1 MYRHPQITP
10 YKSFYE
16 FEQLK
21 KWFYSADRKLRAR
34 AVQKVAAYAT
44 KGSLPHSLESTS
56 LLTSS
61 ALLDEQ
67 LSSSGADPMPIRLS
81 YAMSLIKFCNGLLDP
96 IQKSTYAMSLN
107 KLAEILQLPTYFV
120 EIRHAGTHEMLPSL
134 ELLRFSAQSA
144 LEWLE
149 TNYWNEIC
157 ESTSSE
163 PPDEKSDQEVE
174 ALTESFKTLRKIRR
188 EDIHKVYKFGDS
200 TETGT
205 KYWKAMK
212 VLKSVKEDVLFNYMV
227 HHNCLV
233 LKTPLNE
240 KKVNGIRLL
249 YRPILEELGYDVV
262 LGLFQTFLAADT
274 KNELF
279 SVQRTQWLQYFLSNG
294 LTFSQNSIYS
304 KFLNTH
310 SVGVVF
316 ALLTKHPLESTA
328 SLLQTLSQHKQLLEQ
343 TKLTAKVSDQIKFMS
358 KFYVSDL
365 LPQPALKKQKCESLF
380 LFEQHELWEPK
391 PFGQP

>member
-134 ELLRFSAQSA
+134 EMLRFSAQSA

-212 VLKSVKEDVLFNYMV
+212 VLKSVKEDVLLNYMV
-227 HHNCLV
+227 HHSCLV

-274 KNELF
+274 KDELF
-279 SVQRTQWLQYFLSNG
+279 TVQRTQWLQYFLSNG
-294 LTFSQNSIYS
+294 FTFSQNSIYS

>member
-10 YKSFYE
+10 YKSSFE

-21 KWFYSADRKLRAR
+21 KWFYSADQKLRAR

-61 ALLDEQ
+61 TLLDEK
-67 LSSSGADPMPIRLS
+67 LSSINADPMPIRLS

-107 KLAEILQLPTYFV
+107 RLAEILQLPTYFV

-134 ELLRFSAQSA
+134 EMLRFSAQSA

-149 TNYWNEIC
+149 INYWNEVF

-163 PPDEKSDQEVE
+163 PPEEKTDQEID
-174 ALTESFKTLRKIRR
+174 ALTDSFKILRKIRR

-212 VLKSVKEDVLFNYMV
+212 VLKSVKEDVLLNYMV
-227 HHNCLV
+227 YQNCLV

-249 YRPILEELGYDVV
+249 YKPILEELGYDVV
-262 LGLFQTFLAADT
+262 LGLFQTFLAANT
-274 KNELF
+274 KDELF

-294 LTFSQNSIYS
+294 LTFSRNSIYN

-310 SVGVVF
+310 SIGVIF

-328 SLLQTLSQHKQLLEQ
+328 TLLETLSQHKQLLEQ
-343 TKLTAKVSDQIKFMS
+343 TKLTMKVNDQIKFMRT
-358 KFYVSDL
+358 FYISNL
-365 LPQPALKKQKCESLF
+365 SSQPALKKQKSESLF

-391 PFGQP
+391 PFGQS

>member
-10 YKSFYE
+10 YKSSFE

-21 KWFYSADRKLRAR
+21 KWFYSADPKLRAR

-56 LLTSS
+56 LLTSA

-67 LSSSGADPMPIRLS
+67 LSSTNDDPMPIRLS

-107 KLAEILQLPTYFV
+107 RLAEILQLPTHFV

-134 ELLRFSAQSA
+134 EMLRFSAQSA
-144 LEWLE
+144 LGWLE
-149 TNYWNEIC
+149 TNYWNEVV
-157 ESTSSE
+157 ENTSSE
-163 PPDEKSDQEVE
+163 PPEEKTDQEID
-174 ALTESFKTLRKIRR
+174 ALTESFKKLRKIRR

-200 TETGT
+200 TETGS
-205 KYWKAMK
+205 KYWQAMK
-212 VLKSVKEDVLFNYMV
+212 VLKSVKQNVLLNFMV
-227 HHNCLV
+227 YESCLV
-233 LKTPLNE
+233 LRTPLNE

-249 YRPILEELGYDVV
+249 YKPILEELGYDVV

-279 SVQRTQWLQYFLSNG
+279 SEQRTQWLQYFLSNS

-304 KFLNTH
+304 KFVNVH
-310 SVGVVF
+310 SVGVIL
-316 ALLTKHPLESTA
+316 ALLARHPLESTVT
-328 SLLQTLSQHKQLLEQ
+328 LLETLSQHKQLLEQ
-343 TKLTAKVSDQIKFMS
+343 TKLTAKVNDQIKFMRT
-358 KFYVSDL
+358 FYVSGL
-365 LPQPALKKQKCESLF
+365 SSQPALKKQKSESLF

>member
-134 ELLRFSAQSA
+134 EMLRFSAQSA

-157 ESTSSE
+157 ETTSSE

-212 VLKSVKEDVLFNYMV
+212 VLKSVKEDVLLNYMV

-274 KNELF
+274 KDELF
-279 SVQRTQWLQYFLSNG
+279 TVQRTQWLQYFLSNG
-294 LTFSQNSIYS
+294 FTFSQNSIYS